1 MAKSTLSQ
9 SKSED
14 TEVVEATNEI
24 IEGAPTGALSVAASG
39 VVGDIDA
46 SDIEFPKLAIA
57 QGVGPLSEDFK
68 KGAIV
73 LDGEH
78 ELSDGTQPVEF
89 TVLRIGKFFEENIPF
104 GSGEIPRI
112 VTPAEQKKLGGT
124 ITGHRDDGGD
134 WVQPDWKPMA
144 DALVCIKGDN
154 EDVFPYNFGKDH
166 YAIAMWRIK
175 RTAYD
180 GGAKPILTAAGTY
193 YRSGLRNG
201 SFILTTQKKMFSGN
215 AVHGPKV
222 VRGTKHDPKFI
233 QWLSDEFC

>member
-1 MAKSTLSQ
+1 MAKATLSE

-24 IEGAPTGALSVAASG
+24 IEGAPTGALNVAASG
-39 VVGDIDA
+39 VIGDIDA

-73 LDGEH
+73 LESQH

-112 VTPAEQKKLGGT
+112 VSPSEQKKLGGT
-124 ITGHRDDGGD
+124 TAGYYEDGEY
-134 WVQPDWKPMA
+134 VQPDWKPLA
-144 DALVCIKGDN
+144 DALVCIKG
-154 EDVFPYNFGKDH
+154 EDADIFPYNFAKSN

-175 RTAYD
+175 RTAYE

-193 YRSGLRNG
+193 YKSGLRNG
-201 SFILTTQKKMFSGN
+201 SFILTTQKKMYGKN

-222 VRGTKHDPKFI
+222 VRGTKHDPKFVE
-233 QWLSDEFC
+233 WLSNEFC

>member
-1 MAKSTLSQ
+1 MAKSSLSQ
-9 SKSED
+9 SKTDE
-14 TEVVEATNEI
+14 TETVEATGDI
-24 IEGAPTGALSVAASG
+24 IEGSPTSGALAVSGAG

-57 QGVGPLSEDFK
+57 QGVGPLSDNFK

-73 LDGEH
+73 LDAEH
-78 ELSDGTQPVEF
+78 EISDGTTPVEF

-104 GSGEIPRI
+104 GTGEIPRI
-112 VTPAEQKKLGGT
+112 VTPAEQKQIGGT
-124 ITGHRDDGGD
+124 TQGHRDGENYI
-134 WVQPDWKPMA
+134 QPDWKPLA

-166 YAIAMWRIK
+166 YAIAMWRIRK
-175 RTAYD
+175 TAYE

-193 YRSGLRNG
+193 YRHGLRNG
-201 SFILTTQKKMFSGN
+201 SFLLTTQKRMFSGN

-222 VRGTKHDPKFI
+222 VRGKKHDEKFVN
-233 QWLSDEFC
+233 WLASEFC